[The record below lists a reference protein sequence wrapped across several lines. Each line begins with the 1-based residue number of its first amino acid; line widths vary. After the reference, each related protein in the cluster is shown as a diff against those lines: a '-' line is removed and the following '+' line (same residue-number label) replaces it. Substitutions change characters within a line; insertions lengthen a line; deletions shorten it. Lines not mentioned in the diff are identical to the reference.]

1 MIAIRCVVF
10 SVTAIVQDSVKRVFK
25 TRFII
30 IMFMYK
36 TESKGCL
43 KNTIMWFF
51 VFQAKGSLR
60 QSFDCHLVCCLLQV
74 CHSVCTRQSQKG
86 V

>member
-25 TRFII
+25 TRFIT
-30 IMFMYK
+30 IMFLYK
-36 TESKGCL
+36 RVSKGCL
-43 KNTIMWFF
+43 RQG
-51 VFQAKGSLR
+51 VSL
-60 QSFDCHLVCCLLQV
+60 LCL
-74 CHSVCTRQSQKG
+74 CTRQCQKG